1 MADIIF
7 KDGKPIA
14 LQKFSLRELL
24 NVDGWFDLS
33 DEEKRML
40 IKFDLQEAK
49 RQEAEDDE
57 FFRLLKKI
65 NEI

>member
-7 KDGKPIA
+7 KDGKPIT

-33 DEEKRML
+33 DEEKGML

>member
-7 KDGKPIA
+7 KDGKPIT

>member
-1 MADIIF
+1 MSDIIF
-7 KDGKPIA
+7 KDGKPIT

>member
-7 KDGKPIA
+7 KDGKPIT
-14 LQKFSLRELL
+14 LQKFSLMELL

>member
-7 KDGKPIA
+7 KDGKPIT
-14 LQKFSLRELL
+14 LQKFSIRELL

>member
-7 KDGKPIA
+7 KDGKPIT
-14 LQKFSLRELL
+14 LQKFSLRDLL